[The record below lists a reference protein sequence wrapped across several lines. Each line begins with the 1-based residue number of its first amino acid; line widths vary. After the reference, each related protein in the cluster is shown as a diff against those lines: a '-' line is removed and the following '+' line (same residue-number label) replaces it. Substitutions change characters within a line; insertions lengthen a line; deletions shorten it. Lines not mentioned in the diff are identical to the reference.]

1 MSWPEAT
8 VHSSVRLEFAGG
20 DCSHIMADSLTQ
32 ATPADAG
39 YEALVCVQAKLYTH
53 CTHTVLR
60 GHTLLRGYKLCSE
73 EESGDE
79 SEE

>member
-1 MSWPEAT
+1 
-8 VHSSVRLEFAGG
+8 
-20 DCSHIMADSLTQ
+20 MADSLTQ

-60 GHTLLRGYKLCSE
+60 GSTLTRGHTLYSEEEEE